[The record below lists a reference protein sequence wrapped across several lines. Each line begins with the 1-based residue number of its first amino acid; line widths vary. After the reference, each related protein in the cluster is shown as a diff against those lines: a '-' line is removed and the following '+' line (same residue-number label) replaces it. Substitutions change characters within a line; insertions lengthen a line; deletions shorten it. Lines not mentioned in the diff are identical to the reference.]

1 MAYTVNT
8 SAAALNRAFNNAN
21 ATPTAFAATA
31 AALTADKI
39 AAANTFDD
47 ATLTD
52 LALSTKVLT
61 NMGIL
66 PSTVTEVIALEAAL
80 ADYFAG
86 PGKGNRGFVVLQLAE
101 ILSGFAASDVFY
113 GAAATA
119 WNAEVAASEADATS
133 TTSALTTS
141 TTDNLVGGSA
151 DDIFSAI
158 SSGLASANTLSATDK
173 IAGGAGNDTL
183 NIDLSAANSAFT
195 TGSVT
200 GVENVVVTNGS
211 ENSLAFNALGYTGV
225 TNYTFNMASAPVTV
239 TNLGTGVT
247 TINLN
252 NQGKSAGATASTT
265 FSTAFATGSAE
276 LTGTTDAIA
285 LNLNAVGASATK
297 LASVSIG
304 SIETANVA
312 LTGANF
318 AKLTSTDLSKVVV
331 TGSGSNNF
339 STVPTSLTSFDA
351 SAATGAITVDLS
363 SSTSTITKVALGSGN
378 DTVTY
383 EEQDGS
389 AVATITGGAGTDK
402 LTMKSNGGT
411 IELTQTGFETLALTT
426 VSAALTLSGAK
437 TTDISTISTTSA
449 TDYAVTFVN
458 MGSGALT
465 FNSLGITDD
474 VDHSSDHTGAT
485 TLNYQ
490 VVDGDADGADAP
502 LSDYSFSGSAGALTV
517 NVEAFVDASGS
528 DVTAAKATSV
538 ALNVASGKS
547 AADTELTIFNNT
559 ITAAVAT
566 SFTVDA
572 AGSLGTVAVNTS
584 DVAKISAAKATT
596 GTITNGTNAGELT
609 LVTPLLKTLTVTS
622 GAALDLDTTDVNLTT
637 LETLTVAANKGT
649 TDFGA
654 LAKIATVSASG
665 SGTTSALDLGNLGG
679 NNAYNMSVT
688 ASGLKG
694 GFTAGTLNV
703 GAGYDISVTAT
714 GVTGAVTLSHIGTVT
729 EGDEVTVNASGA
741 GGAVSIGNVTGSGD
755 VTVDASGATGI
766 ATIGTVTG
774 DNVTAKVAGS
784 AATSSIGAITAKTS
798 ATLTYS
804 AVDANTVSV
813 TADTASTALAV
824 SITGGVLVDAVTI
837 TGVSTQTGVT
847 VTGDLGSGTD
857 SLTINSSASAVAAGQ
872 TVTISGLTSY
882 NAASITTGLGTD
894 TITGGSG
901 VDTIVAGQG
910 KDTITGNAGAD
921 IFVFSTGDSN
931 YDAPDTITDLG
942 TTDVINWGNG
952 STTIATGIT
961 GSASA
966 ASISS
971 GIATFD
977 LTTTATSKDTLYE
990 VVGLVDA
997 STSSGQTAMF
1007 SFGGSTYFFI
1017 DTNGDNDIV
1026 VLLTGVVISTV
1037 TLNTTN
1043 NATGISGFGTA

>member
-1 MAYTVNT
+1 
-8 SAAALNRAFNNAN
+8 
-21 ATPTAFAATA
+21 
-31 AALTADKI
+31 
-39 AAANTFDD
+39 
-47 ATLTD
+47 
-52 LALSTKVLT
+52 
-61 NMGIL
+61 
-66 PSTVTEVIALEAAL
+66 
-80 ADYFAG
+80 
-86 PGKGNRGFVVLQLAE
+86 
-101 ILSGFAASDVFY
+101 
-113 GAAATA
+113 
-119 WNAEVAASEADATS
+119 
-133 TTSALTTS
+133 
-141 TTDNLVGGSA
+141 
-151 DDIFSAI
+151 
-158 SSGLASANTLSATDK
+158 
-173 IAGGAGNDTL
+173 
-183 NIDLSAANSAFT
+183 
-195 TGSVT
+195 
-200 GVENVVVTNGS
+200 
-211 ENSLAFNALGYTGV
+211 
-225 TNYTFNMASAPVTV
+225 
-239 TNLGTGVT
+239 
-247 TINLN
+247 
-252 NQGKSAGATASTT
+252 
-265 FSTAFATGSAE
+265 
-276 LTGTTDAIA
+276 
-285 LNLNAVGASATK
+285 
-297 LASVSIG
+297 
-304 SIETANVA
+304 
-312 LTGANF
+312 
-318 AKLTSTDLSKVVV
+318 
-331 TGSGSNNF
+331 
-339 STVPTSLTSFDA
+339 
-351 SAATGAITVDLS
+351 
-363 SSTSTITKVALGSGN
+363 
-378 DTVTY
+378 
-383 EEQDGS
+383 
-389 AVATITGGAGTDK
+389 
-402 LTMKSNGGT
+402 
-411 IELTQTGFETLALTT
+411 
-426 VSAALTLSGAK
+426 
-437 TTDISTISTTSA
+437 
-449 TDYAVTFVN
+449 
-458 MGSGALT
+458 
-465 FNSLGITDD
+465 
-474 VDHSSDHTGAT
+474 
-485 TLNYQ
+485 
-490 VVDGDADGADAP
+490 
-502 LSDYSFSGSAGALTV
+502 
-517 NVEAFVDASGS
+517 
-528 DVTAAKATSV
+528 
-538 ALNVASGKS
+538 
-547 AADTELTIFNNT
+547 
-559 ITAAVAT
+559 
-566 SFTVDA
+566 
-572 AGSLGTVAVNTS
+572 
-584 DVAKISAAKATT
+584 
-596 GTITNGTNAGELT
+596 
-609 LVTPLLKTLTVTS
+609 
-622 GAALDLDTTDVNLTT
+622 
-637 LETLTVAANKGT
+637 
-649 TDFGA
+649 
-654 LAKIATVSASG
+654 
-665 SGTTSALDLGNLGG
+665 
-679 NNAYNMSVT
+679 
-688 ASGLKG
+688 
-694 GFTAGTLNV
+694 
-703 GAGYDISVTAT
+703 
-714 GVTGAVTLSHIGTVT
+714 VT

-741 GGAVSIGNVTGSGD
+741 GGAVSIGDVTGSGD